1 MKRRMVSL
9 TSALL
14 FACSVS
20 ACGRNAAKPIVS
32 DAPVALTTVAVS
44 SVPVVVSV
52 PDSSVVCGSGE
63 ESFQCLL
70 AQQDVTATY
79 GMEAQARRLAL
90 RKVFGDLADA
100 ENDRVKAYQDA
111 VKQIVDS
118 DTSDLNAV
126 DSLVC

>member
-1 MKRRMVSL
+1 MVSL

-44 SVPVVVSV
+44 SVPVVSV
-52 PDSSVVCGSGE
+52 PDSSVVGGSGE
-63 ESFQCLL
+63 GSFQCLL

-79 GMEAQARRLAL
+79 GMEAESRRLVL
-90 RKVFGDLADA
+90 RKVFGDLADS

-111 VKQIVDS
+111 VRQIVDS

>member
-1 MKRRMVSL
+1 MRRVMVSL

-14 FACSVS
+14 LVCSVS
-20 ACGRNAAKPIVS
+20 GCGRNAAKPIVS
-32 DAPVALTTVAVS
+32 DTSVALTTVVVS
-44 SVPVVVSV
+44 SIPVVVSV
-52 PDSSVVCGSGE
+52 PDSSVAGGSGE